1 MVAWVNRAVFQAPR
15 NGSASHTIDP
25 SSTTGLVSGAA
36 FTPTA
41 GRLLVVVVEGAV
53 TSSTPSGWT
62 LPSGGSAISESGLYV
77 WYRTAA
83 GGDTFTT
90 THNAPNYPVVFAVYE
105 FPAGST
111 FVKSVAATSVSN
123 TAANPNLTGLSGT
136 NVIFGVKGTVMASP
150 WTYGGAVWSSGYV
163 EDYDDFVPYSG
174 TDGYWLTIAAQEGIT
189 TSSAQPTATIS
200 GTAFGAEALTFAV
213 KVPAGGSSY
222 PASGSS
228 AAISTASAS
237 ARLRA
242 RAGGTAVA
250 VSAAMAAAAALLG
263 AGGVAAAVS
272 AATAG
277 VVKTSPASGES
288 AAQSGASG
296 TATSKL
302 VASGSTPASSSAF
315 GSADT
320 DADTSG
326 VASATSGTS
335 GAATLLARAQG
346 AAVASSTT
354 SGDARASAS
363 AAGIAEANS
372 TSYGSASTPGG
383 VGGLAVVTST
393 AEGSATMSA
402 EVAGMAD
409 AHSHAWGSAGG
420 RVSNDCHPSLSL
432 VAVSPRI
439 TLISTAGLD
448 LVTTAGLGLVECS

>member
-15 NGSASHTIDP
+15 NGSASHTVNP
-25 SSTTGLVSGAA
+25 SSTAGLVSGAA

-62 LPSGGSAISESGLYV
+62 LPSGGSAISDSGLYV

-83 GGDTFTT
+83 GGDTFAT
-90 THNAPNYPVVFAVYE
+90 THNGSNYPVVFVVYE

-111 FVKSVAATSVSN
+111 FVKSASGTGVSN

-136 NVIFGVKGTVMASP
+136 NVVVGVKATAMASG

-163 EDYDDFVPYSG
+163 EEYDDFVPFSS
-174 TDGYWLTIAAQEGIT
+174 TDGYWLTIAAQEGVT
-189 TSSAQPTATIS
+189 ASSARPTATIS

-228 AAISTASAS
+228 AAVSATSAS

-242 RAGGTAVA
+242 RAAGAAVA
-250 VSAAMAAAAALLG
+250 VSAAVAAAAALLG

-272 AATAG
+272 AATAA
-277 VVKTSPASGES
+277 VAKISSASGEC

-296 TATSKL
+296 AATSKL
-302 VASGSTPASSSAF
+302 AASGSTSTSSSAF

-320 DADTSG
+320 DTGASG
-326 VASATSGTS
+326 TASATSDGS
-335 GAATLLARAQG
+335 GSATLLARAQG
-346 AAVASSTT
+346 IAIASSTA
-354 SGDARASAS
+354 SGDVHVSAP

-383 VGGLAVVTST
+383 VGGLAVATST

-402 EVAGMAD
+402 EVVGMAD